1 MAGLWPRMQSKASKN
16 VQGALLSPVFFVF
29 LSFLY
34 SPRSF
39 LILLQHYV
47 AVLSKPASFISLAI
61 LSICTIKSPLLSP
74 INECVVRAEQK

>member
-16 VQGALLSPVFFVF
+16 VQGALLSPFVF

-74 INECVVRAEQK
+74 INDCVALAEQK